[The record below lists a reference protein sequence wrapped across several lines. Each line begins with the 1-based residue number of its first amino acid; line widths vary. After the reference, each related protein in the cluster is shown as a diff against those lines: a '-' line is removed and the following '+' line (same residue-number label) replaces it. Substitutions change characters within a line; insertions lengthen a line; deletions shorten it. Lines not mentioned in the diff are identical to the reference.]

1 MDARVLEHDDPRA
14 LGRALKGELGDLWRY
29 RVGNI
34 RIICDIQD
42 NVLTILVVE
51 MGHRKDV
58 YQ

>member
-1 MDARVLEHDDPRA
+1 MDARVLEHDDPRK
-14 LGRALKGELGDLWRY
+14 ALKGELDDLWRY

-42 NVLTILVVE
+42 NVLTILVVK
-51 MGHRKDV
+51 MGHRKGV